1 MVFKKLSFEVKDEIK
16 VPSYRHDI
24 KSQNDLS
31 EEIARI
37 IGYNNIKST
46 PLKLNTDFTLEQN
59 KISEIED
66 FLIEKGFNEVINFP
80 FTGNKD
86 KNQFL
91 LIIH

>member
-1 MVFKKLSFEVKDEIK
+1 MILNLK
-16 VPSYRHDI
+16 
-24 KSQNDLS
+24 NDLS

-66 FLIEKGFNEVINFP
+66 FLIEKGFNEVINFLLQE
-80 FTGNKD
+80 TKI